1 MNINLSKSDAKEI
14 TTLILSKKG
23 FSSDIKAKVN
33 VVMDGSGSMSDLYD
47 NGTVSTL
54 VNRILTIGQ
63 FFDDDGSID
72 IFDFSNG
79 DNFRQLEPS
88 TQEDYD
94 RTFKILGGGTSYSP
108 VLREVERFYYS
119 TEGMSSGFLGMF
131 KKKVFNT
138 VPEGREDAND
148 KQPVFTVFI
157 TDGASGEPNKDLAE
171 INDILSKRSDMFIM
185 FVGISSG
192 NVNFGMLKSI
202 AKNNINAGFYDAGDL
217 SQTDQELFEGILS
230 PKAASI
236 LGNK

>member
-1 MNINLSKSDAKEI
+1 MNINLSKSEAKDI
-14 TTLILSKKG
+14 TTLVLSKKG

-33 VVMDGSGSMSDLYD
+33 VVLDGSGSMADLYD

-72 IFDFSNG
+72 IFDFSHG

-131 KKKVFNT
+131 KKKVT
-138 VPEGREDAND
+138 DIVPEGREDAND

-157 TDGASGEPNKDLAE
+157 TDGASGEAKKDLKE
-171 INDILSKRSDMFIM
+171 INDILANHPDMFIM
-185 FVGISSG
+185 FVGIG
-192 NVNFGMLKSI
+192 KEKFKMLESI
-202 AKNNINAGFYDAGDL
+202 TENNSNAGFYDAGDL
-217 SQTDQELFEGILS
+217 SQNDQALFEGILS

>member
-1 MNINLSKSDAKEI
+1 MNINLSKSEAKDI
-14 TTLILSKKG
+14 TTLVLSKKG

-33 VVMDGSGSMSDLYD
+33 VVLDGSGSMADLYD

-72 IFDFSNG
+72 IFDFSHG

-131 KKKVFNT
+131 KKKVT
-138 VPEGREDAND
+138 DIVPEGREDAND

-157 TDGASGEPNKDLAE
+157 TDGASGEAKKDLKE
-171 INDILSKRSDMFIM
+171 INDILANHPDMFIM
-185 FVGISSG
+185 FVGIG
-192 NVNFGMLKSI
+192 KEKFKMLESI
-202 AKNNINAGFYDAGDL
+202 TENNSNAGFYDAGDL

-230 PKAASI
+230 PKTASI

>member
-33 VVMDGSGSMSDLYD
+33 VVLDGSGSMADLYD

-72 IFDFSNG
+72 IFDFSHG

-131 KKKVFNT
+131 KKKVT
-138 VPEGREDAND
+138 DIVPEGREDAND

-157 TDGASGEPNKDLAE
+157 TDGASGEAKKDLKE
-171 INDILSKRSDMFIM
+171 INDILANHPDMFIM
-185 FVGISSG
+185 FVGIG
-192 NVNFGMLKSI
+192 KEKFKMLESI
-202 AKNNINAGFYDAGDL
+202 TENNSNAGFYDAGDL
-217 SQTDQELFEGILS
+217 SQNDQALFEGILS